1 MVDARVID
9 ESGLRAGLSVRTRVI
24 VYLVALTS
32 AALAVAG
39 ATAYL
44 IERSHV
50 DATIKDDL
58 TVRTEDFLQF
68 STGANPRTGV
78 KFASADE
85 LLYEGIRRAG
95 LTRDEGAVGMMAGA
109 ARYVPAGDDRIKL
122 ENDPAFLT
130 AAWDNAQKSI
140 VVRSVTTAKTN
151 YLYTSI
157 PLVDSTGTT
166 AAVLVLATDRGA
178 TLAALNT
185 TFRSYALV
193 AVIALIAI
201 SFVAYVTVGRLLHP
215 IGLLDRTARRISEA
229 DLSERIPIVG
239 RDDLSRLS
247 GTVNAMLDR
256 LERAFAD
263 QRQLLDDASHE
274 LRTPLTIVRNR
285 LELLEPR
292 DAESVDA
299 ARGDLLDEVDAMSR
313 LVDDLVTLAKADR
326 PEFIR
331 AEPIL
336 VHDITDAT
344 FARAQSLGNRRWSI
358 EHDENVT
365 IVADPQR
372 LTQAW
377 LQLASNA
384 VKFSREG
391 SRIALGSLVS
401 EGWVRLWVR
410 DEGSGIS
417 STDLAHIRERFFRV
431 DPTVEGVGLG
441 LTIVA
446 AIADAHD
453 GALEVASTLGVGS
466 TFTIAIPQRK
476 PGLT

>member
-1 MVDARVID
+1 MND
-9 ESGLRAGLSVRTRVI
+9 ESGVRAGLSVRTRVI
-24 VYLVALTS
+24 VYLLALTTV
-32 AALAVAG
+32 ALAVAG
-39 ATAYL
+39 ATAYA
-44 IERSHV
+44 IERSHI
-50 DATIKDDL
+50 DATINDDL
-58 TVRTEDFLQF
+58 AVRTEDFLQF
-68 STGANPRTGV
+68 STGANPGTGV
-78 KFASADE
+78 RFANADE
-85 LLYEGIRRAG
+85 LLYEGIRRSSA
-95 LTRDEGAVGMMAGA
+95 LTRDEGAVGMISGA
-109 ARYVPAGDDRIKL
+109 ARYVPAGDDRVKL
-122 ENDPAFLT
+122 ENDPDFLT
-130 AAWDNAQKSI
+130 AAWANAAHTI
-140 VVRSVTTAKTN
+140 VVRAVDTSATDYRYA
-151 YLYTSI
+151 SI
-157 PLVDSTGTT
+157 PLVDSNGTT

-178 TLAALNT
+178 TLQALNT
-185 TFRSYALV
+185 TFRSYTVVALIALV
-193 AVIALIAI
+193 AIGI
-201 SFVAYVTVGRLLHP
+201 VAYVTVGRLLHP

-247 GTVNAMLDR
+247 QTVNAMLDR

-292 DAESVDA
+292 DAEAVDT
-299 ARGDLLDEVDAMSR
+299 AREDLLDEVDAMSR

-331 AEPIL
+331 AEPLL
-336 VHDITDAT
+336 VHDLTEAT
-344 FARAQSLGNRRWSI
+344 FARAQSLGNRAWAI
-358 EHDENVT
+358 KNDANVQ

-384 VKFSREG
+384 VKFSQDG
-391 SRIALGSLVS
+391 SSIALGSLAS

-410 DEGSGIS
+410 DEGTGIS
-417 STDLAHIRERFFRV
+417 SIDLSRIRERFFRV
-431 DPTVEGVGLG
+431 DPTLEGAGLG

-446 AIADAHD
+446 AIAAAHG

-466 TFTIAIPQRK
+466 TFTIAIPQRNLQ
-476 PGLT
+476 LT